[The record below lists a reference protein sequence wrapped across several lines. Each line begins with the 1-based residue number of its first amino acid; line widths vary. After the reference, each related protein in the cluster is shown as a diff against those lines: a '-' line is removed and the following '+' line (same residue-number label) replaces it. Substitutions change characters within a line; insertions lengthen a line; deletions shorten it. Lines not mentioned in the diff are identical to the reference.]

1 MTLTELR
8 YIVAVARERH
18 FGRAADACFVSQPTL
33 SVSIKKLEGELGS
46 QIFERGGN
54 EVSLT
59 PIGEQVV
66 AQAQRV
72 LDETAKIK
80 AIAEQGKD
88 PLLGPLK
95 AGVIY
100 TIGPY
105 LLPRIVKTLIRK
117 YPQMPLVL
125 YENYTAKLLEQL
137 RTGELDVAILAEP
150 FDTTG
155 LDVQPLYDEEFF
167 VTVPKGHPWEGLK
180 SVQSEELR
188 EQTMLLLGIGHCFRD
203 HVLEV
208 CPEAARYA
216 QNSAGIQKTFEG
228 SSLETIRHMV
238 ASGLGI
244 TVLPRMAIPPD
255 NQDPMLSF
263 IPFTPPAPT
272 RRVVVVSRKSFSRQP
287 AVESLRSVIAETDLP
302 GCTKLIGASSFSK
315 SKASGMA
322 V

>member
-1 MTLTELR
+1 M
-8 YIVAVARERH
+8 
-18 FGRAADACFVSQPTL
+18 
-33 SVSIKKLEGELGS
+33 
-46 QIFERGGN
+46 
-54 EVSLT
+54 
-59 PIGEQVV
+59 
-66 AQAQRV
+66 
-72 LDETAKIK
+72 
-80 AIAEQGKD
+80 
-88 PLLGPLK
+88 
-95 AGVIY
+95 
-100 TIGPY
+100 
-105 LLPRIVKTLIRK
+105 KTLIQK
-117 YPQMPLVL
+117 FPQMPLIL
-125 YENYTAKLLEQL
+125 YENYTVKLLEQM

-155 LDVQPLYDEEFF
+155 LDIQPLYDEEFF

-180 SVQSEELR
+180 SVQSAELR

-272 RRVVVVSRKSFSRQP
+272 RRVVMVSRKSFSRQS
-287 AVESLRSVIAETDLP
+287 AVESLRSVISEADLP
-302 GCTKLIGASSFSK
+302 GCTKLLGAASFA
-315 SKASGMA
+315 KAKAAGVA
-322 V
+322 A

>member
-54 EVSLT
+54 EVTLT
-59 PIGEQVV
+59 PIGERVV

-105 LLPRIVKTLIRK
+105 LLPRIVKTLIQK
-117 YPQMPLVL
+117 FPQMPLIL
-125 YENYTAKLLEQL
+125 YENYTVKLLEQM

-155 LDVQPLYDEEFF
+155 LDIQPLYDEEFF

-180 SVQSEELR
+180 SVQSAELR

-203 HVLEV
+203 HVASTARQDVLAVPGARCQRRGQLLKVSTPARARTAHLTGLEAHADSR
-208 CPEAARYA
+208 CPSQRDTTDPARA
-216 QNSAGIQKTFEG
+216 
-228 SSLETIRHMV
+228 
-238 ASGLGI
+238 
-244 TVLPRMAIPPD
+244 
-255 NQDPMLSF
+255 MLSWRC
-263 IPFTPPAPT
+263 IAL
-272 RRVVVVSRKSFSRQP
+272 SRKHACSRLQH
-287 AVESLRSVIAETDLP
+287 A
-302 GCTKLIGASSFSK
+302 CW
-315 SKASGMA
+315 
-322 V
+322 

>member
-46 QIFERGGN
+46 QIFERGGS
-54 EVSLT
+54 EVTLT

-72 LDETAKIK
+72 LDETVKIK
-80 AIAEQGKD
+80 AIAEQGRD

-105 LLPRIVKTLIRK
+105 LLPRIVKSLIHK
-117 YPQMPLVL
+117 FPQMPLVL

-137 RTGELDVAILAEP
+137 RTGELDVAVLAEP

-155 LDVQPLYDEEFF
+155 LDVHPLYDEEFF

-255 NQDPMLSF
+255 NQDPLLAF
-263 IPFTPPAPT
+263 VPFTPPAPT
-272 RRVVVVSRKSFSRQP
+272 RRVVIASRKSFSRQP
-287 AVESLRSVIAETDLP
+287 AVESLCAVIDETDLP
-302 GCTKLIGASSFSK
+302 GRTKLVAGVSSTK
-315 SKASGMA
+315 SRA
-322 V
+322 VGITR

>member
-46 QIFERGGN
+46 QIFERGGS
-54 EVSLT
+54 EVTLT

-72 LDETAKIK
+72 LDETVKIK
-80 AIAEQGKD
+80 AIAEQGRD

-105 LLPRIVKTLIRK
+105 LLPRIVKSLIRK
-117 YPQMPLVL
+117 FPQMPLVL

-150 FDTTG
+150 FDSTG
-155 LDVQPLYDEEFF
+155 LDVHPLYDEEFF

-255 NQDPMLSF
+255 NQDPLLAF
-263 IPFTPPAPT
+263 VPFTPPAPT
-272 RRVVVVSRKSFSRQP
+272 RRVVIASRKSFSRQP
-287 AVESLRSVIAETDLP
+287 AVESLCAVIDETDLP
-302 GCTKLIGASSFSK
+302 GCTKLVTSGSSTK
-315 SKASGMA
+315 SRA
-322 V
+322 VGITR

>member
-46 QIFERGGN
+46 QIFERGGS
-54 EVSLT
+54 EVTLT

-72 LDETAKIK
+72 LDETVKIK
-80 AIAEQGKD
+80 AIAEQGRD

-105 LLPRIVKTLIRK
+105 LLPRIVKSLIHK
-117 YPQMPLVL
+117 FPQMPLVL

-155 LDVQPLYDEEFF
+155 LDVHPLYDEEFF

-255 NQDPMLSF
+255 NQDPLLAF
-263 IPFTPPAPT
+263 VPFTPPAPT
-272 RRVVVVSRKSFSRQP
+272 RRVVIASRKSFSRQP
-287 AVESLRSVIAETDLP
+287 AVESLCAVIDETDLP
-302 GCTKLIGASSFSK
+302 GCTKLVAGVSSTK
-315 SKASGMA
+315 SRA
-322 V
+322 VGITR

>member
-100 TIGPY
+100 TIGP
-105 LLPRIVKTLIRK
+105 
-117 YPQMPLVL
+117 
-125 YENYTAKLLEQL
+125 
-137 RTGELDVAILAEP
+137 
-150 FDTTG
+150 
-155 LDVQPLYDEEFF
+155 
-167 VTVPKGHPWEGLK
+167 
-180 SVQSEELR
+180 
-188 EQTMLLLGIGHCFRD
+188 
-203 HVLEV
+203 
-208 CPEAARYA
+208 
-216 QNSAGIQKTFEG
+216 
-228 SSLETIRHMV
+228 
-238 ASGLGI
+238 
-244 TVLPRMAIPPD
+244 
-255 NQDPMLSF
+255 
-263 IPFTPPAPT
+263 
-272 RRVVVVSRKSFSRQP
+272 
-287 AVESLRSVIAETDLP
+287 
-302 GCTKLIGASSFSK
+302 
-315 SKASGMA
+315 
-322 V
+322 